1 MAIDAWACS
10 AQGLAKPNA
19 SCTTAFRVTVCS
31 LCLSESSSLRL
42 RMSAADRLTQSRIYS
57 GQTEH
62 LARFNSYGRRRA
74 RRMSPPFPS
83 MQHPP
88 LAAPRHAA
96 MSAGVTDD
104 RMGRPWRCNAIVG
117 QYGCDDPQRFCC
129 ARRTV
134 YLSRSASVSWNL
146 DASDSDS
153 VAQVRA
159 GCWTSDADQDVCSIQ
174 SGHRA
179 ARRTLSRPCLD
190 MDMMKSLVPPMS
202 LLRVSVWRPDA
213 SGTVGLLPHDAID
226 GLHERAW
233 RAQPPQRLP
242 GRSPSAS
249 FPL

>member
-1 MAIDAWACS
+1 MA
-10 AQGLAKPNA
+10 LPNPQTQCKLYDRFPSHRLLSKYA
-19 SCTTAFRVTVCS
+19 S
-31 LCLSESSSLRL
+31 LSLRL

-57 GQTEH
+57 DRPSISRGSILTDDV
-62 LARFNSYGRRRA
+62 ARGER
-74 RRMSPPFPS
+74 SPPFPS

-88 LAAPRHAA
+88 LAAPRHTA
-96 MSAGVTDD
+96 MSASVTDD
-104 RMGRPWRCNAIVG
+104 RMGRPGRCNAIVG

-129 ARRTV
+129 AQRTAS
-134 YLSRSASVSWNL
+134 LSRSATVSWNL

-153 VAQVRA
+153 
-159 GCWTSDADQDVCSIQ
+159 DVHRFGLVVGRRTCAH
-174 SGHRA
+174 SGRRA
-179 ARRTLSRPCLD
+179 APPRPCLD
-190 MDMMKSLVPPMS
+190 MDMMKSLAPPMS